1 MLDKDFMRDFF
12 RWLDSA
18 SDQEVEQRIAAAQAK
33 LKNAEI
39 SDPELVRDLK
49 YLIKLMN
56 RDLAQRLFSSRW
68 KKST

>member
-18 SDQEVEQRIAAAQAK
+18 SDQEVEQRIATAQAK
-33 LKNAEI
+33 LKNGEI